1 MKIKLL
7 SVILFLFA
15 FSFSLNAQALFVENF
30 DYPAGDSIG
39 AHGWTSHSGSGTN
52 PITVTSPG
60 LTYSGYIGSGIGN
73 AVTLTTSGQDENKSF
88 TSQNSGSVYCAF
100 MVKVTNTQ
108 TTGDYFIHF
117 IQSPTTSNVFVA
129 KVFAK
134 KDTSSIST
142 SFAFGISKRNN
153 SATATYTG
161 FNYSLNTTYLI
172 IFKYTFNTD
181 TTTDDICHLFIN
193 PVINGSEPTPDLT
206 SAVET
211 SPDATNIDL
220 IALRQ
225 GTASAAPSQVIDG
238 IRVANSW
245 TSILTSVNNITTTV
259 PSKFTL
265 SQNYPNPFNPVTNIR
280 FAVPTNGFVTMKVYN
295 TLGKEV
301 SNPVNQNLN
310 AGSYEVKFD
319 ASTLASGMYFYT
331 MNYVNSDGNSFTDT
345 KKLMLVK

>member
-15 FSFSLNAQALFVENF
+15 FSFSLNAQTLFIENF

-39 AHGWTSHSGSGTN
+39 AHWWTSHSGSGTN

-73 AVTLTTSGQDENKSF
+73 AVTMTISGEDENKSF
-88 TSQNSGSVYCAF
+88 TSQDNGSVYCAF
-100 MVKVTNTQ
+100 MVKVTSTQ
-108 TTGDYFIHF
+108 VTGDYFIHF
-117 IQSPTTSNVFVA
+117 IQSPTTSNVFVS

-134 KDTSSIST
+134 KDTSSTST

-172 IFKYTFNTD
+172 IFKYTFNTA
-181 TTTDDICHLFIN
+181 TTTDDICYLFIN

-211 SPDATNIDL
+211 IPDATNIDL
-220 IALRQ
+220 IAIRQ

-238 IRVANSW
+238 IRVTNSW
-245 TSILTSVNNITTTV
+245 ASLTSVNNITTTV
-259 PSKFTL
+259 PSEFTL

-301 SNPVNQNLN
+301 SNLVNQNLN

-319 ASTLASGMYFYT
+319 ASTLTSGMYFYT
-331 MNYVNSDGNSFTDT
+331 MNYVNSDGKSFTDT